1 MPRPKLLVGSALLLT
16 AALASAPLGAQ
27 VRGFPEASA
36 EIRTLLLQYDAE
48 VAGDIFPAW
57 RDLARQLPAQV
68 QLVLACGEGS
78 VRAGTRLA
86 EHAGFAPDRVRTVT
100 TEGPPTVW
108 ARDRV
113 LALASREPGSVDLLT
128 PDPAMVE
135 VDLLPDLQVSEALA
149 SAEGGPFLAIPSG
162 LHFAGG
168 DLLFSASRPIAGS
181 HLLLANLDRM
191 FRSEADAI
199 AGLAQTFGA
208 APLIVGRKAGV
219 PHEHCDMFLTV
230 LGPDTVLLG
239 NPISG
244 AAWLEDLLDSGLP
257 SAVMPLHDQ
266 WHPDTTRR
274 EAPVYKAI
282 REELVA
288 AGLEV
293 RSIPILVGQQG
304 SFLTWNNALVERRAD
319 GLHAYVPRYGIAALD
334 EAAFA
339 VYADAGV
346 VPHPIDVA
354 RLAQHGGTVRC
365 ITNVLE
371 WRHPAAGVR

>member
-1 MPRPKLLVGSALLLT
+1 MPRPLHPVGLAWLLA
-16 AALASAPLGAQ
+16 AALASTPICAQ

-48 VAGDIFPAW
+48 VAGDLFPAW
-57 RDLARQLPAQV
+57 RDLARELPPQV
-68 QLVLACGEGS
+68 RVVLACGEGAA
-78 VRAGTRLA
+78 RAAARLA
-86 EHAGFAPDRVRTVT
+86 EHAGFPDERVRTVL

-108 ARDRV
+108 ARDRIV
-113 LALASREPGSVDLLT
+113 ALAGREPGSVELLT
-128 PDPAMVE
+128 PDPEMVE
-135 VDLLPDLQVSEALA
+135 LDLLPDLQVSESLA
-149 SAEGGPFLAIPSG
+149 AEGGIFFAAPSG

-168 DLLFSASRPIAGS
+168 DLLFSAVRPIAGS
-181 HLLLANLDRM
+181 HLLLANLDRL
-191 FRSEADAI
+191 FRTEADAF
-199 AGLAQTFGA
+199 AGLAQIFGA
-208 APLIVGRKAGV
+208 EPLIIGRKAGV

-244 AAWLEDLLDSGLP
+244 AAWLEDLLDAGLP
-257 SAVMPLHDQ
+257 SAVLPLHDQ
-266 WHPDTTRR
+266 WHPETTRR

-282 REELVA
+282 RQELVA

-293 RSIPILVGQQG
+293 RSVPILVGQQG

-346 VPHPIDVA
+346 KPHPVDVA

-371 WRHPAAGVR
+371 WQDPAAGVR

>member
-1 MPRPKLLVGSALLLT
+1 MPRPTPPAGLLLLLC
-16 AALASAPLGAQ
+16 AALPLRPACAQ

-48 VAGDIFPAW
+48 VAGDLFPAW
-57 RDLARQLPAQV
+57 RDLARELPQPV
-68 QLVLACGEGS
+68 RIVLACGES
-78 VRAGTRLA
+78 SARAGARLA
-86 EHAGFAPDRVRTVT
+86 EHAGFAADRVRCVI

-113 LALASREPGSVDLLT
+113 LALAGQDPGTIELLT
-128 PDPAMVE
+128 PDPDMVE
-135 VDLLPDLQVSEALA
+135 IDLLPDLQVSEAL
-149 SAEGGPFLAIPSG
+149 SAEGERFLARPSR

-168 DLLFSASRPIAGS
+168 DLLFSAARPIAGP
-181 HLLLANLDRM
+181 HLLLANLDRV
-191 FRSEADAI
+191 FRSEADAFEE
-199 AGLAQTFGA
+199 LARLLGA
-208 APLIVGRKAGV
+208 EPLIIGRKAGV

-230 LGPDTVLLG
+230 LGPDSVLLG

-244 AAWLEDLLDSGLP
+244 AAWLEDLLDAGLP

-266 WHPDTTRR
+266 WEPETTRR

-288 AGLEV
+288 AGIEV

-304 SFLTWNNALVERRAD
+304 SFLTWNNAVLERRPD
-319 GLHAYVPRYGIAALD
+319 GVHAYVPRYGIAALD
-334 EAAFA
+334 EAAFG
-339 VYADAGV
+339 VYAEAGI

-371 WRHPAAGVR
+371 WQGPATGVR